1 MTSPQHIGKQ
11 FLEVYLQ
18 QPYELATTPKLTNS
32 VNVQFV
38 IWAGTAESKRVLEVD
53 GTMTEP
59 VAMKAC
65 LLAMLDQFGIA
76 HR

>member
-1 MTSPQHIGKQ
+1 MTSTQHIVKQ
-11 FLEVYLQ
+11 FLEEYLQ

-32 VNVQFV
+32 VNDQFV
-38 IWAGTAESKRVLEVD
+38 IWAGTAESKRVLEID

-59 VAMKAC
+59 MAIKAC
-65 LLAMLDQFGIA
+65 LLAMLDHLGIA